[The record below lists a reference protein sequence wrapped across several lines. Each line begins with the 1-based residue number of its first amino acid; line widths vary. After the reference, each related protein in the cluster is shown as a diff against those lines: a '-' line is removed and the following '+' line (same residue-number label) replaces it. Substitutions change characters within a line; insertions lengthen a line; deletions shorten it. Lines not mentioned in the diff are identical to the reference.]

1 MTDRPA
7 RRLVARLRLARAAL
21 LWERVWPAA
30 WPALCV
36 LGILA
41 VAALFDVL
49 PRLPGAAH
57 AGVLALFAIAFAGA
71 VAWGARAAGIGR
83 WPDPIMARRRI
94 EEASGLPHRPLEALA
109 DRPSGPL
116 DAQAA
121 KLWQAHR
128 RRMEAASRR
137 LR

>member
-1 MTDRPA
+1 MMRCSGWTPSPIGWLIRLRRRARPSRWEGRMTDRPSPRLSPLGPSG

-41 VAALFDVL
+41 VSALFDVL

-57 AGVLALFAIAFAGA
+57 AGVLVLFAIAFAGA
-71 VAWGARAAGIGR
+71 V
-83 WPDPIMARRRI
+83 
-94 EEASGLPHRPLEALA
+94 
-109 DRPSGPL
+109 
-116 DAQAA
+116 
-121 KLWQAHR
+121 
-128 RRMEAASRR
+128 
-137 LR
+137 